1 MKRGWNLGAC
11 NKMFKKLSS
20 KSQVLLLFLKAKFD
34 KSSVKTQDPTMR
46 GGPVIYPLLFSWKLS
61 IWHPFFEPF
70 KVPPREW
77 VGGGVGTATTAA
89 ATGFWT
95 AIFWRHFWSITSP
108 TISELLD
115 PSAHSSTARYFGSLW
130 PRRTEMNTHAQKW
143 THMHTFLRESG
154 IFSTLQCSAESALLA
169 DCVASAFGNVMFP
182 SRRSPEVFVQF
193 WFQNKPLILVLTRF
207 YFDLTE
213 PLVWS

>member
-1 MKRGWNLGAC
+1 MKRGWNLGAGLATKC
-11 NKMFKKLSS
+11 
-20 KSQVLLLFLKAKFD
+20 LKNWAQIPRYFYFSLKP
-34 KSSVKTQDPTMR
+34 SLTNLVWRRKTPLW

-95 AIFWRHFWSITSP
+95 AMFWRHFWSITSP

-130 PRRTEMNTHAQKW
+130 PRRTEMNTHA
-143 THMHTFLRESG
+143 HFLRESG
-154 IFSTLQCSAESALLA
+154 IFSTL
-169 DCVASAFGNVMFP
+169 
-182 SRRSPEVFVQF
+182 
-193 WFQNKPLILVLTRF
+193 
-207 YFDLTE
+207 
-213 PLVWS
+213 